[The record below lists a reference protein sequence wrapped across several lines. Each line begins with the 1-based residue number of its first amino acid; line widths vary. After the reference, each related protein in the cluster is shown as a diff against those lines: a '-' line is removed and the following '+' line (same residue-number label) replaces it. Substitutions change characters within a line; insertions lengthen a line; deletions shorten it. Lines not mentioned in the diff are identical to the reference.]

1 MLQVSAVRGDDGDKS
16 LNGRIGA
23 HVSWARTSDRP
34 ARTKPARD
42 KFLKRFEQQVD
53 PEGILPEKE
62 RRERAMN
69 ARKAYMLQLA
79 KRSAMARRI
88 KAGMEMAEADA
99 AVRRAGK
106 QAEAELEVR

>member
-1 MLQVSAVRGDDGDKS
+1 MLVSAVRRDDGDKG

-23 HVSWARTSDRP
+23 HVSWSRTSDRS

-42 KFLKRFEQQVD
+42 KFLEKFERQVD
-53 PEGILPEKE
+53 PEGILPQKE
-62 RRERAMN
+62 RRQRAES

-79 KRSAMARRI
+79 RRSAMARRI